1 MMQKAFCL
9 DDKYLI
15 VKADERLG
23 RFLLNE
29 IMLSGNFG
37 FYDKRIDK
45 YRGSQLKKNIQ
56 RLVRDARFMLI
67 FPSESLWEPVFRLYH
82 SFGEWLPD
90 IRQRRHG
97 YAPTAARAPTCK
109 KQIFEVNVT

>member
-1 MMQKAFCL
+1 MATAVMYVMQKVFCL

-56 RLVRDARFMLI
+56 RLVRDARFMLT
-67 FPSESLWEPVFRLYH
+67 FPGESLWEPVFRLYH
-82 SFGEWLPD
+82 FFW
-90 IRQRRHG
+90 RM
-97 YAPTAARAPTCK
+97 AARY
-109 KQIFEVNVT
+109 

>member
-1 MMQKAFCL
+1 MATAVMYVMQKVFCL

-45 YRGSQLKKNIQ
+45 YRGSQLK
-56 RLVRDARFMLI
+56 RTYRDLCATHASCSSS
-67 FPSESLWEPVFRLYH
+67 P
-82 SFGEWLPD
+82 
-90 IRQRRHG
+90 
-97 YAPTAARAPTCK
+97 ARAYGSPSSGSIISLENGC
-109 KQIFEVNVT
+109 QILDNAATDMHQQLHGVPRR

>member
-1 MMQKAFCL
+1 MATAVMYVMQKVFCL
-9 DDKYLI
+9 DDKYII

-67 FPSESLWEPVFRLYH
+67 FPGESYGSPCSDSII

-90 IRQRRHG
+90 IRQCRHG
-97 YAPTAARAPTCK
+97 YAPTAARRANK
-109 KQIFEVNVT
+109 